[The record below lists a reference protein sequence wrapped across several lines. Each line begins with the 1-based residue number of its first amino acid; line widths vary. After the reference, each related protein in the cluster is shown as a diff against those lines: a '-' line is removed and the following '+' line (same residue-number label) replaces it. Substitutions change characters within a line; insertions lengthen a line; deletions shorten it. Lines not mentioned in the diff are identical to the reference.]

1 GGLPG
6 TGPTCA
12 ELECNGTKRRNHE
25 DGQQAGSHGVSAMR
39 PGGKALQSL
48 PEPFLPA
55 NQRTP
60 GRGKGKN
67 RISKKNGENRLRHS
81 QEQLGLRRFPQLY
94 LGRLNPVQT
103 KSSRQLFMGGHGGH
117 RIGSGADS
125 MTQQNIYVLF
135 YTVHEGFLLVAEKGA

>member
-1 GGLPG
+1 R
-6 TGPTCA
+6 
-12 ELECNGTKRRNHE
+12 ECNGTKRRNHE

-67 RISKKNGENRLRHS
+67 RISKKNSENRLRHS

-94 LGRLNPVQT
+94 LGRLKPVQT

-117 RIGSGADS
+117 RDVPPFK
-125 MTQQNIYVLF
+125 NIMKRAQLLF
-135 YTVHEGFLLVAEKGA
+135 ASSLLVSSLIAFGDDSCEKV